1 MNYALS
7 AASCVLRIRHS
18 IKHKESVEDFACL
31 FIFIEALLQ
40 TFPTINSPPLRFAYT
55 RHPLPGVD
63 ISKQR
68 ASWLFFDSLLKFLP
82 IFKEKSKNKYAF
94 YVKPVNA
101 MTDAKRRT
109 PLCTANL
116 TQSSENNKQINKKR
130 GFLAMRKPPLFCFG
144 R

>member
-63 ISKQR
+63 ISKLESVV
-68 ASWLFFDSLLKFLP
+68 AVLWLLVIKIGDFS
-82 IFKEKSKNKYAF
+82 NK
-94 YVKPVNA
+94 VK
-101 MTDAKRRT
+101 
-109 PLCTANL
+109 
-116 TQSSENNKQINKKR
+116 KQIR
-130 GFLAMRKPPLFCFG
+130 FLCKAGQRYDRRKAANTALHRKFNTIF
-144 R
+144 